1 MAWRVALAALALA
14 GATAADAR
22 HSGTALDPR
31 HATPGLSLELIE
43 AARGATGDSVRYRL
57 RVKGVPQGE
66 AFGVWTKSFG
76 RDFNEVVPELR
87 DGIELDLGP
96 YPRGA
101 AWWVA
106 IASADQKTTAFARV
120 VPYPIAARDGSC
132 SLSLEL
138 ISLNGSRFIAVG
150 DGFPAGEQVEIETR
164 ASGTVSRKRQRV
176 DPDGRLPLDVVEH
189 GTLGADTVARY
200 MVKARACAPAVE
212 YRWGESAL
220 IKDH

>member
-43 AARGATGDSVRYRL
+43 AARGATGDSVKYRL
-57 RVKGVPQGE
+57 RVKGLPQDE
-66 AFGVWTKSFG
+66 TFGVWTKSFG
-76 RDFNEVVPELR
+76 RDFSEVVPELR

-106 IASADQKTTAFARV
+106 IASPDQKTTAFARV

-138 ISLNGSRFIAVG
+138 ISLNGNRFIAVG

-164 ASGTVSRKRQRV
+164 ASGTVTRKRQRV
-176 DPDGRLPLDVVEH
+176 PADGRLPLDVVEH
-189 GTLGADTVARY
+189 GTLAADTVARY
-200 MVKARACAPAVE
+200 SVKARTCAPAVE
-212 YRWGESAL
+212 YRWGESAV
-220 IKDH
+220 KDH

>member
-1 MAWRVALAALALA
+1 MCWRVALAALDLA
-14 GATAADAR
+14 YDTAADAR

-43 AARGATGDSVRYRL
+43 AARGATGDSVKYRL
-57 RVKGVPQGE
+57 RVKGLPQGQ

-76 RDFNEVVPELR
+76 RDFSEVVPELR
-87 DGIELDLGP
+87 DGIELDLGS

-106 IASADQKTTAFARV
+106 IASPDQKITAFARV
-120 VPYPIAARDGSC
+120 VPYPIAARDGAC

-138 ISLNGSRFIAVG
+138 ISLYGNRFIALA

-176 DPDGRLPLDVVEH
+176 PADGRLPLDVVEH
-189 GTLGADTVARY
+189 GTLAADTVARY
-200 MVKARACAPAVE
+200 AVKARSCAPAVE

-220 IKDH
+220 KDH